1 MTKKIFATS
10 LLLLVMIILSLMPIH
25 ESLSGEVKEK
35 EHVIE
40 GKGQQEQQFAYAA
53 NTTTA
58 ASSSSLPSTANL
70 NFAAVGDWGC
80 TGDTTNTIKNIQNK
94 DPELVLALGD
104 LSYENTANC
113 WLNETGSI
121 NNKLK
126 IAIGNHDHDDDDKKG
141 ELPLLQ
147 TQYKKHF
154 DLSNTYYSFDYHNVH
169 FIAIDSMLPYT
180 INSPQYS
187 FVRNDLISTS
197 QNPNI
202 KWIIVYFHHPMYT
215 SASEHSSDLLL
226 RETYHPLFDQYGVDL
241 VLQGHNHNYQRSY
254 PITYNNNN
262 NNNNYNK
269 ISNINNDD
277 ISSKPTITSANTPT
291 LTSTN
296 TNTYN
301 NPTGEIYVT
310 AGTGGESLYDFKN
323 KADFIAT
330 QYKGYGFFTVDI
342 SSDGTKLIGKFYAN
356 EDIGSVKDTFTIT
369 KLVTPKLISV
379 KDQFYAEKSVV
390 LGAKVNANYSNDNN
404 ADRIGGR
411 E

>member
-10 LLLLVMIILSLMPIH
+10 LLLLVMIISSLMPIH

-58 ASSSSLPSTANL
+58 ASSSSLPSTANF

-104 LSYENTANC
+104 LSYENTGNC

-126 IAIGNHDHDDDDKKG
+126 IAMGNHEHG
-141 ELPLLQ
+141 EEGDPTFIQ

-154 DLSNTYYSFDYHNVH
+154 GLSNTYYSIDYYNVH

-254 PITYNNNN
+254 PIAYNNNN
-262 NNNNYNK
+262 DNNNYNK

-330 QYKGYGFFTVDI
+330 QYKGYGFFNVDI
-342 SSDGTKLIGKFYAN
+342 SSDGTKLTGTFYAN

-369 KLVTPKLISV
+369 KSIAPKLIPV
-379 KDQFYAEKSVV
+379 KEQFYNEKSEV
-390 LGAKVNANYSNDNN
+390 LNAKIYPH
-404 ADRIGGR
+404 DRNGK
-411 E
+411 

>member
-1 MTKKIFATS
+1 
-10 LLLLVMIILSLMPIH
+10 MIILSLMPIH
-25 ESLSGEVKEK
+25 GSLSGVKE
-35 EHVIE
+35 EQVIE
-40 GKGQQEQQFAYAA
+40 GKREQQQFAYAA
-53 NTTTA
+53 NTTTTTTT
-58 ASSSSLPSTANL
+58 SSIPSTINF

-80 TGDTTNTIKNIQNK
+80 TDDTTDTIKNIQNK

-104 LSYENTANC
+104 LSYENTGNC

-126 IAIGNHDHDDDDKKG
+126 IAMGNHEHG
-141 ELPLLQ
+141 EEGDPTFIQ

-154 DLSNTYYSFDYHNVH
+154 GLSNTYYSIDYYNVH

-197 QNPNI
+197 QNPDI

-215 SASEHSSDLLL
+215 SSTKHPSDLLL
-226 RETYHPLFDQYGVDL
+226 RETYHPLFDLYGVDL

-254 PITYNNNN
+254 PITYNNNI
-262 NNNNYNK
+262 NNNYNK
-269 ISNINNDD
+269 ISNINND
-277 ISSKPTITSANTPT
+277 ISFKPTV
-291 LTSTN
+291 TSTN

-310 AGTGGESLYDFKN
+310 AGTGGESIYDFKN

-330 QYKGYGFFTVDI
+330 QYKGYGFFNVDI
-342 SSDGTKLIGKFYAN
+342 SSDGTKLIGTFYAN
-356 EDIGSVKDTFTIT
+356 EDIGSVKDRFTIT
-369 KLVTPKLISV
+369 KLVTPKLIPV
-379 KDQFYAEKSVV
+379 KEDHFYAEKSEV
-390 LGAKVNANYSNDNN
+390 LNAKIYPDGSNGNN
-404 ADRIGGR
+404 TDR

>member
-113 WLNETGSI
+113 WLNETSSI
-121 NNKLK
+121 NNKLE

-147 TQYKKHF
+147 AQYKKHF
-154 DLSNTYYSFDYHNVH
+154 GLSNTYYSFDYHNVH

-254 PITYNNNN
+254 PITYNNDKNINN
-262 NNNNYNK
+262 NNK
-269 ISNINNDD
+269 ISNINNNDF
-277 ISSKPTITSANTPT
+277 SFKPSIIP
-291 LTSTN
+291 TN

-301 NPTGEIYVT
+301 NQTGEIYIT

-330 QYKGYGFFTVDI
+330 QYKGYGFFNVDI
-342 SSDGTKLIGKFYAN
+342 SSN
-356 EDIGSVKDTFTIT
+356 
-369 KLVTPKLISV
+369 
-379 KDQFYAEKSVV
+379 
-390 LGAKVNANYSNDNN
+390 
-404 ADRIGGR
+404 
-411 E
+411 

>member
-113 WLNETGSI
+113 WINETSSI

-147 TQYKKHF
+147 AQYKKHF
-154 DLSNTYYSFDYHNVH
+154 GLSNTYYSFDYHNVH

-215 SASEHSSDLLL
+215 SASEHCSDLLL

-254 PITYNNNN
+254 PITYNDDD

-269 ISNINNDD
+269 ITNINNDD
-277 ISSKPTITSANTPT
+277 ISSKPTVTSA
-291 LTSTN
+291 N

-301 NPTGEIYVT
+301 NPTGEIYIT
-310 AGTGGESLYDFKN
+310 AGTRGESLYDFKN

-330 QYKGYGFFTVDI
+330 QYKGYGFFNVDI
-342 SSDGTKLIGKFYAN
+342 SSNGTKLIGTFYAN
-356 EDIGSVKDTFTIT
+356 KDIGS
-369 KLVTPKLISV
+369 
-379 KDQFYAEKSVV
+379 
-390 LGAKVNANYSNDNN
+390 
-404 ADRIGGR
+404 
-411 E
+411 

>member
-10 LLLLVMIILSLMPIH
+10 LLIFAMIILSFMPIH
-25 ESLSGEVKEK
+25 GSLSGVKGE
-35 EHVIE
+35 EQVIE
-40 GKGQQEQQFAYAA
+40 GKREQQQFAYAA
-53 NTTTA
+53 NTTTTTTTT
-58 ASSSSLPSTANL
+58 ASSSSSSLLPDTTNF

-80 TGDTTNTIKNIQNK
+80 TDHTTDTIKNIQNK

-104 LSYENTANC
+104 LSYENTGNC
-113 WLNETGSI
+113 WLNETSSI

-126 IAIGNHDHDDDDKKG
+126 IAIGNHDYDDKKG
-141 ELPLLQ
+141 DSALLQ
-147 TQYKKHF
+147 VQYKKHF
-154 DLSNTYYSFDYHNVH
+154 GLSNTYYSFDYHNVH
-169 FIAIDSMLPYT
+169 FIAMDSMLPYT

-197 QNPNI
+197 QNPDI

-215 SASEHSSDLLL
+215 SSSEHSSDLLL

-262 NNNNYNK
+262 K
-269 ISNINNDD
+269 VSNINNND
-277 ISSKPTITSANTPT
+277 ISFKPTIIP
-291 LTSTN
+291 TN

-301 NPTGEIYVT
+301 NPTGEIYIT

-330 QYKGYGFFTVDI
+330 QYKGYGFFNVDI
-342 SSDGTKLIGKFYAN
+342 SSDGTKLKGTFYAN

-369 KLVTPKLISV
+369 KLVTPKLIPV
-379 KDQFYAEKSVV
+379 KEQFYNEKPVV
-390 LGAKVNANYSNDNN
+390 LNAKIYADDSNGNN
-404 ADRIGGR
+404 TNRK
-411 E
+411 

>member
-113 WLNETGSI
+113 WINETSSI

-141 ELPLLQ
+141 DPTLLQ
-147 TQYKKHF
+147 AQYKKHF
-154 DLSNTYYSFDYHNVH
+154 GLSNTYYSFDYHNVH

-241 VLQGHNHNYQRSY
+241 VLQGHNPNYQRSY
-254 PITYNNNN
+254 PITYNNN

-291 LTSTN
+291 ITSIN

-301 NPTGEIYVT
+301 NPTGEIYIT

-330 QYKGYGFFTVDI
+330 QYKGYGFFNVDI
-342 SSDGTKLIGKFYAN
+342 SSNGTKLIGTFYAN
-356 EDIGSVKDTFTIT
+356 KDIGSVKDTFTIT
-369 KLVTPKLISV
+369 KLVTPKLVPV
-379 KDQFYAEKSVV
+379 KEDHFYAEKSVV
-390 LGAKVNANYSNDNN
+390 LNTKLHTNYSNDNN
-404 ADRIGGR
+404 ADRIGSR
-411 E
+411 

>member
-113 WLNETGSI
+113 WLNETSSI
-121 NNKLK
+121 NNKLE

-147 TQYKKHF
+147 AQYKKHF
-154 DLSNTYYSFDYHNVH
+154 GLSNTYYSFDYHNVH

-241 VLQGHNHNYQRSY
+241 VLQGHNPNYQRSY
-254 PITYNNNN
+254 PITYNNNDN
-262 NNNNYNK
+262 NNNNDNK
-269 ISNINNDD
+269 IINNINNND
-277 ISSKPTITSANTPT
+277 ISFKPT

-296 TNTYN
+296 TKTHN

-330 QYKGYGFFTVDI
+330 QYKGYGFFNVDI
-342 SSDGTKLIGKFYAN
+342 SSDGTKLIGTFYAN

-369 KLVTPKLISV
+369 KLVTPKLIPV
-379 KDQFYAEKSVV
+379 KEDHFYAEKSVV
-390 LGAKVNANYSNDNN
+390 LNAKLHTNYSNDNN
-404 ADRIGGR
+404 ADRIGSR
-411 E
+411 

>member
-94 DPELVLALGD
+94 DPEHVLALGD

-254 PITYNNNN
+254 PITYNNNIN
-262 NNNNYNK
+262 NNNNDNK
-269 ISNINNDD
+269 IININND
-277 ISSKPTITSANTPT
+277 ISSKPTITSANT
-291 LTSTN
+291 S
-296 TNTYN
+296 TYN
-301 NPTGEIYVT
+301 NPKGEIYVT

-330 QYKGYGFFTVDI
+330 QYKGYGFFNVDI
-342 SSDGTKLIGKFYAN
+342 SSDGTKLIGTFYAN
-356 EDIGSVKDTFTIT
+356 KDIGSVKDTFTIT
-369 KLVTPKLISV
+369 KSIAPKLIPV
-379 KDQFYAEKSVV
+379 KEQFYNEKSEI
-390 LGAKVNANYSNDNN
+390 LNAKIYPDDSNGNN
-404 ADRIGGR
+404 TDRK
-411 E
+411 

>member
-10 LLLLVMIILSLMPIH
+10 LLIFAMIILSFMPIH
-25 ESLSGEVKEK
+25 GSLSGVNEEQVM
-35 EHVIE
+35 E
-40 GKGQQEQQFAYAA
+40 GKRGQQRFAYADNTSTA
-53 NTTTA
+53 N
-58 ASSSSLPSTANL
+58 SSSSLPPPSTTTNF

-80 TGDTTNTIKNIQNK
+80 TDHTTDTIKNIQNK

-104 LSYENTANC
+104 LSYENTGNC
-113 WLNETGSI
+113 WLNETSSI
-121 NNKLK
+121 NNKLE

-147 TQYKKHF
+147 AQYKKHF
-154 DLSNTYYSFDYHNVH
+154 GLSNTYYSFDYHNVH
-169 FIAIDSMLPYT
+169 FIAMDSMLPYT

-197 QNPNI
+197 QNPDI

-226 RETYHPLFDQYGVDL
+226 RDTYHPLFDQYGVDL

-254 PITYNNNN
+254 PITYNNNI
-262 NNNNYNK
+262 NNNYNK
-269 ISNINNDD
+269 ISNINNND

-291 LTSTN
+291 ITSIN

-310 AGTGGESLYDFKN
+310 AGTGGESLYDFKS

-330 QYKGYGFFTVDI
+330 QYKGYGFFNVDI
-342 SSDGTKLIGKFYAN
+342 SSDGTKLTGTFYAN
-356 EDIGSVKDTFTIT
+356 KDIGSVKDTFTIT
-369 KLVTPKLISV
+369 KSIAPKLIPV
-379 KDQFYAEKSVV
+379 KEQFYNEKSEV
-390 LGAKVNANYSNDNN
+390 LNAKIYPDDSNGNTT
-404 ADRIGGR
+404 DRK
-411 E
+411 